1 MSIPK
6 PLLLSCLLPALGA
19 CAVPVQDDA
28 QDPEAVTAAFL
39 ALDLEDR
46 EAAMA
51 SMRAAFDEDLGLV
64 GEAVPPAESGTS
76 WLMNRGRFKDVT
88 LVRGGGAYFSFETG
102 TNDYNQGPDLSLAGW
117 EFSSGFYGGTD
128 GYVASLP
135 AENLEAVQIADVP
148 APLTTLPLQRLRDFD
163 RAACVEG
170 GVYAVRSSRAKEG
183 SDRLVAFQVEEVT
196 ELGARIRWRLLK
208 AYPTEVVRR

>member
-39 ALDLEDR
+39 ALGLEDR
-46 EAAMA
+46 MAALPA
-51 SMRAAFDEDLGLV
+51 MRAGFDEDLGLV
-64 GEAVPPAESGTS
+64 SEAGPPAENGKA
-76 WLMNRGRFKDVT
+76 WLMNRGRFDGVT
-88 LVRGGGAYFSFETG
+88 VVDGGGAFFSFETG
-102 TNDYNQGPDLSLAGW
+102 TNDYNQGPDLGLEGW
-117 EFSSGFYGGTD
+117 QFSSGFYGGCD
-128 GYVASLP
+128 GWVVRLEVESLASAHLR
-135 AENLEAVQIADVP
+135 DVP
-148 APLTTLPLQRLRDFD
+148 VDLRRTKAPHGRS
-163 RAACVEG
+163 RAVPCTEG
-170 GVYAVRSSRAKEG
+170 GIYAVRSSRADEG

-196 ELGARIRWRLLK
+196 ELGARNRWRLLK